1 MATQRT
7 FDEKMEILDHCMELE
22 KSGGDILGYLW
33 SQNYLTPRA
42 TWFNYQREWLGRK
55 PYEFTD
61 GKPTKKHE
69 RTEREVKHRKL
80 TNEEKKRAVQ
90 IAIDG
95 GDPRRY
101 LGNELGLL
109 DPQAAWWK
117 IKNALKTADPD
128 LYAKLPERLDYK
140 KTGNFAKKDKG
151 MPKQAEKPATV
162 KVDGPIRIETEKP
175 EEVTVSAGDAM
186 KSMEAAADE
195 FFGKCE
201 EMGLMKSKPKITKP
215 VNYDG
220 FHVRGI
226 EGEFGTYIYSET
238 NTAKYIDYNSKE
250 DDQLSMTIEH
260 WRGFVGELKRA
271 FAVLGVEL

>member
-7 FDEKMEILDHCMELE
+7 FDEKMKILDHCMELE

-42 TWFNYQREWLGRK
+42 TWFNYQREFLGRR

-61 GKPTKKHE
+61 GKPTKRKE

-80 TNEEKKRAVQ
+80 TNEEKKKAVQ

-140 KTGNFAKKDKG
+140 KTGNFAKNVDKG
-151 MPKQAEKPATV
+151 MPKQPEKPATV
-162 KVDGPIRIETEKP
+162 KVDGPIAIETEKP

-186 KSMEAAADE
+186 KSMEEAADE
-195 FFGKCE
+195 FFGKCK
-201 EMGLMKSKPKITKP
+201 EMGLMKKEPK
-215 VNYDG
+215 
-220 FHVRGI
+220 VRHLSRI
-226 EGEFGTYIYSET
+226 RFNVTAVETEYGEFYRDKKF
-238 NTAKYIDYNSKE
+238 NCIDWRNME
-250 DDQLSMTIEH
+250 GDELSMKLDLWKKLAE
-260 WRGFVGELKRA
+260 ELPEILMA
-271 FAVLGVEL
+271 LGVYQE